1 MFNIWVLKISKFGVF
16 TTLDQSIQP
25 YQQKSKIFETHIA
38 QNWEHLTQKKT
49 LKKDNTKI
57 AVELLTRIYPGPCK
71 SPHLDMVTIKAT
83 DAFSKADSCHF
94 FYTWSLQAWK
104 CALETPTSENTFW
117 HSCWTHYLRRNCAAR
132 PVIWYGC
139 APLSSE
145 RWYLTIWRNPEL
157 SLLEILF
164 RN

>member
-1 MFNIWVLKISKFGVF
+1 MFNIWVLKISKFGVLK
-16 TTLDQSIQP
+16 TLDQSIQP

-38 QNWEHLTQKKT
+38 QNWEHLTQKNIKEGQYKDCGRT
-49 LKKDNTKI
+49 FDPDISWTVQIPSPWHGDHQGNGCFLKSRQ
-57 AVELLTRIYPGPCK
+57 LP
-71 SPHLDMVTIKAT
+71 
-83 DAFSKADSCHF
+83 F
-94 FYTWSLQAWK
+94 FLHMITASLK

-117 HSCWTHYLRRNCAAR
+117 HNSKTHYLRRNCAAR

-157 SLLEILF
+157 SSLEILF